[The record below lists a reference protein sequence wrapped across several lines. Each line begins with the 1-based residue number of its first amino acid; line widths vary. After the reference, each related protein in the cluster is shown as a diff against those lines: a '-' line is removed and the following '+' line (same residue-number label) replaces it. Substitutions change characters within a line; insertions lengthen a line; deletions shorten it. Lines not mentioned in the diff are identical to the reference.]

1 MEIHGEFGKC
11 DKYYDSRGR
20 ATDVKA
26 GVMCRGGR
34 ADRLRHYRA
43 SLSGVKATITQ
54 VNQQLIRSK

>member
-20 ATDVKA
+20 ATDVKTEI
-26 GVMCRGGR
+26 MCGDGK

-54 VNQQLIRSK
+54 VNQQLIRSE

>member
-20 ATDVKA
+20 ATDVKT
-26 GVMCRGGR
+26 GVMCGGGKV
-34 ADRLRHYRA
+34 DRLRHYRA
-43 SLSGVKATITQ
+43 SLSAVKATVTQ

>member
-11 DKYYDSRGR
+11 DKYYDLRGR
-20 ATDVKA
+20 ATDVKT
-26 GVMCRGGR
+26 GVMCGGGE

-43 SLSGVKATITQ
+43 SRSGVKAIITQ